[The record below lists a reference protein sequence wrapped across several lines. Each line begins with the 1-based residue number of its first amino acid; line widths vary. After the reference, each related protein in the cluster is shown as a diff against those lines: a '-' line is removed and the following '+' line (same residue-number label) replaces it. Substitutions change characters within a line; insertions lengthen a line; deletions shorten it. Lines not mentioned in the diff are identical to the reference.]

1 MRLKQIFVTGNMR
14 RQEQWLAAMQKKF
27 GEKPEETRTSLEDI
41 RIYYEE
47 IKEEQTN
54 EVIDDITWNDLDMD
68 SIFAR
73 MNSTKSYLGEQVLY
87 QQLHTLGDEKAKQE
101 ERDKRVRYV
110 KENVDVRGKLEW
122 ELSKIGKRRED
133 YYLPMFLY
141 NAAELEMKHYKLYRV
156 LQLLLLATVI
166 FSLVCG
172 IFFQSDLF
180 VFPLICILLV
190 NLTIYA
196 VNKEK
201 YEVYLAALSSVKDI
215 LVFTKM
221 ITTKSEFSEVG
232 VSQEVRESIEK
243 LDKLTRMIGNF
254 QLKKTAA
261 FSGDAMGIMRDY
273 AIGITLW
280 DFTVYRK
287 ITALI
292 AGKLEDVMQ
301 LFAFVGQIDMDI
313 AVASFQESVPYYCV
327 PKETDN
333 CMIQM
338 EEAYH
343 PLLDEPVSNDLDL
356 SGSCIITGSNA
367 SGKSTF
373 IKAVAINAIL
383 AQNIRTCM
391 ARKFEMPPMQVVT
404 SMTVRDDILE
414 GESYYIKELHYLKRV
429 VDEVNKNRIT
439 LCIID
444 EILRGTNTQ
453 ERLAASEAILTY
465 IAQRECIVIVA
476 THDME
481 LAESMHTKYRCL
493 HFCNYIREGNIVFD
507 YKIHEG
513 MNETTNALTLLEYIG
528 FPEEIVTMAEQNLQE
543 SENVV

>member
-1 MRLKQIFVTGNMR
+1 
-14 RQEQWLAAMQKKF
+14 
-27 GEKPEETRTSLEDI
+27 
-41 RIYYEE
+41 
-47 IKEEQTN
+47 
-54 EVIDDITWNDLDMD
+54 
-68 SIFAR
+68 
-73 MNSTKSYLGEQVLY
+73 
-87 QQLHTLGDEKAKQE
+87 
-101 ERDKRVRYV
+101 
-110 KENVDVRGKLEW
+110 
-122 ELSKIGKRRED
+122 
-133 YYLPMFLY
+133 MFLY
-141 NAAELEMKHYKLYRV
+141 NAAELEVKHYKLYRV
-156 LQLLLLATVI
+156 LQILLLAAVI
-166 FSLVCG
+166 FSLGCG
-172 IFFQSDLF
+172 MVFQSDLF
-180 VFPLICILLV
+180 VLPLICIVLV
-190 NLTIYA
+190 NLIIYA

-201 YEVYLAALSSVKDI
+201 YEVYLAALSSLKDI
-215 LVFTKM
+215 IVFAKM
-221 ITTKSEFSEVG
+221 ITTKTEFSEVG
-232 VSQEVRESIEK
+232 VSPKVRESIEK

-261 FSGDAMGIMRDY
+261 FSGDAMDIMRDY

-292 AGKLEDVMQ
+292 AGKLDNVMQ

-313 AVASFQESVPYYCV
+313 AVASFQESVPYYCA
-327 PKETDN
+327 PTYTD
-333 CMIQM
+333 CCTIQM

-343 PLLDEPVSNDLDL
+343 PLLDDPVSNDLKL
-356 SGSCIITGSNA
+356 EGSCIITGSNA

-391 ARKFEMPPMQVVT
+391 AKKFEMPPMQIVT
-404 SMTVRDDILE
+404 SMTVRDDITE

-429 VDEVNKNRIT
+429 VEEVDKNRIT

-465 IAQRECIVIVA
+465 IAQRDCIVIVA

-507 YKIHEG
+507 YKIYEG
-513 MNETTNALTLLEYIG
+513 MNETTNALKLLEYIG
-528 FPEEIVTMAEQNLQE
+528 FPDEIVTMAEHNLQE
-543 SENVV
+543 SESLAVN